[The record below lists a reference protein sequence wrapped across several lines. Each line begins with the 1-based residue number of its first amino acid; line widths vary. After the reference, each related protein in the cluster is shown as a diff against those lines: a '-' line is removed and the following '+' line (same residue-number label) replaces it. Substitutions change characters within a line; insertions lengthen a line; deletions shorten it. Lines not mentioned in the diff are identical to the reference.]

1 MTDNEDQANKDKI
14 RPKTVDEAAKQLL
27 KDLPIHEKHQV
38 ANALED
44 NFINF
49 HFGLGMEI
57 RNNFGLWQDNEELM
71 NSCREIS
78 GDKDL
83 HVDSA
88 STLIIKALW
97 EYFQKH
103 PLPKIATKPGDYPII
118 Y

>member
-1 MTDNEDQANKDKI
+1 MKDTEKPDKNKI
-14 RPKTVDEAAKQLL
+14 LPKTVDEAVKQLL
-27 KDLPIHEKHQV
+27 KDLPIRAKHQV
-38 ANALED
+38 ANASED

-49 HFGLGMEI
+49 HFGLGMAI
-57 RNNFGLWQDNEELM
+57 RNDFGLWQDNEELM
-71 NSCREIS
+71 NSCREIA

-88 STLIIKALW
+88 STVIIKALW

-103 PLPKIATKPGDYPII
+103 PLPRIATKPGEYAI

>member
-1 MTDNEDQANKDKI
+1 MPNNENQDEPKI
-14 RPKTVDEAAKQLL
+14 RPKTVDEAVKQLL
-27 KDLPIHEKHQV
+27 KDLPIREKHQV
-38 ANALED
+38 ANASEN

-57 RNNFGLWQDNEELM
+57 RSNFGLWKDNEELM

-97 EYFQKH
+97 EYFRKH
-103 PLPKIATKPGDYPII
+103 PLPKTATKPGDYPIV